1 MKYVKIYTMTGN
13 QYKDERYITETIQ
26 AEEKTDFNGYGYN
39 TKLVNISNIG
49 ENKII
54 LVFET
59 NISEDDD
66 SF

>member
-1 MKYVKIYTMTGN
+1 MTGN
-13 QYKDERYITETIQ
+13 KYKDERYITETIQ